1 VHTAAGSSVFVVTFD
16 RIAPW
21 YRALEYLTFGRA
33 LERRRFEYLDEL
45 SAARRV
51 LILGDGDGRFT
62 ARLTA
67 HNPDVQIDSVDLS
80 ARMLDLAR
88 GRIGPNGRVNL
99 LHADARTFEP
109 CGCYDAIVTHFFL
122 DCLTNAETQ
131 TLLARLSKALR
142 PGGQWI
148 VSEFQI
154 PDAGP
159 MRFIARAI
167 VSALYLAF
175 RILTGLRVNR
185 LPGHGAAL
193 SAHGFRRHQFRKAAG
208 GLLIS
213 ELWKLNESSASC
225 DSCNPSTDTDP
236 DCTAS

>member
-1 VHTAAGSSVFVVTFD
+1 MVTFD

-21 YRALEYLTFGRA
+21 YRTLEYLTFGRA

-45 SAARRV
+45 ATAQRV

-62 ARLTA
+62 ARLVA
-67 HNPDVQIDSVDLS
+67 QNRDAQIDSVDLS

-88 GRIGPNGRVNL
+88 GRLGTTSRVTL

-109 CGCYDAIVTHFFL
+109 RGHYDAIVTHFFL
-122 DCLTNAETQ
+122 DCLSNAETHA
-131 TLLARLSKALR
+131 LVARMSKALK
-142 PGGQWI
+142 PSGQWI

-154 PDAGP
+154 PDRGP

-175 RILTGLRVNR
+175 RLLAGLRVNR
-185 LPGHGAAL
+185 LPDHRAAL
-193 SAHGFRRHQFRKAAG
+193 SAHGFRRHEYRMALS

-213 ELWKLNESSASC
+213 ELLA
-225 DSCNPSTDTDP
+225 
-236 DCTAS
+236 A

>member
-1 VHTAAGSSVFVVTFD
+1 MTFD

-21 YRALEYLTFGRA
+21 YRALEYVTFGRA
-33 LERRRFEYLDEL
+33 LERRRFEYLNEL
-45 SAARRV
+45 ATARRI

-62 ARLTA
+62 ARLVMR
-67 HNPDVQIDSVDLS
+67 NRDVRIESVDLS
-80 ARMLDLAR
+80 VRMLDIAR
-88 GRIGPNGRVNL
+88 QRIGPDPRINM
-99 LHADARTFEP
+99 LHADARTLEP
-109 CGCYDAIVTHFFL
+109 CGRYDAIVTHFFL
-122 DCLTNAETQ
+122 DCLSNDETL
-131 TLLARLSKALR
+131 TLIARMSKALR

-154 PDAGP
+154 PDRGP

-175 RILTGLRVNR
+175 RILTGLRVQR
-185 LPGHGAAL
+185 LPDHATALGAN
-193 SAHGFRRHQFRKAAG
+193 GFRRRYRTALG

-213 ELWKLNESSASC
+213 ELWEFNESSASC
-225 DSCNPSTDTDP
+225 DSCNPSTDTAP

>member
-1 VHTAAGSSVFVVTFD
+1 MTFD

-33 LERRRFEYLDEL
+33 LEGRRFEYLNDL
-45 SAARRV
+45 TAARRV

-62 ARLTA
+62 ARLATQHRDA
-67 HNPDVQIDSVDLS
+67 QIDSVDLS

-88 GRIGPNGRVNL
+88 GRIGPDSRVTL
-99 LHADARTFEP
+99 MHTDARTFEP
-109 CGCYDAIVTHFFL
+109 CGHYDAIVTHFFL
-122 DCLTNAETQ
+122 DCLSSAETQ
-131 TLLARLSKALR
+131 TLVARISKALR
-142 PGGQWI
+142 PGSQWI

-154 PDAGP
+154 PDREP

-185 LPGHGAAL
+185 LLDHGAAL
-193 SAHGFRRHQFRKAAG
+193 SAHGFRRRDCQTALG

-213 ELWKLNESSASC
+213 ELWQLNESSASY
-225 DSCNPSTDTDP
+225 DSCNPSTDTAP